1 MAHILLAEDSNDI
14 AQLISEFLK
23 LEGHEVEVVGTGREA
38 VDMLRKGIQYDV
50 IITDLIMP
58 ELDGFGI
65 LRYVL
70 GNSIDIPVIVL
81 SGGGVTISSGDALK
95 AVEGMAAAVIQ
106 KPVAFTELSQ
116 KINGVLS

>member
-58 ELDGFGI
+58 ELDGFGV